1 MVSTEAAE
9 RFLKAPFLT
18 DLDSDSKQALLGVL
32 KEKRFGPGKV
42 LLKQDEPN
50 DRIAFLI
57 EGRVTIERT
66 YPDGHVEVLLD
77 LNAPTAFGETSYF
90 QRKPQIVSVRT
101 TTDVWLLILER
112 QDHERLR
119 RQDPRASE
127 QLAMAAIRVLAE
139 HFDLIDQR
147 VSEILYPQPDEK
159 SKAKANEWARFR
171 ARLFGESKL

>member
-9 RFLKAPFLT
+9 RFWKAPFLM
-18 DLDSDSKQALLGVL
+18 DLDADSRQALLGVL
-32 KEKRFGPGKV
+32 TEKRFAAGKI
-42 LLKQDEPN
+42 LLKQDQMN

-57 EGRVTIERT
+57 EGKVTIERT
-66 YPDGHVEVLLD
+66 YPDGHVEALLD
-77 LNAPTAFGETSYF
+77 LTAPTAFGETSYF

-101 TTDVWLLILER
+101 TTDVWILILDR

-119 RQDPRASE
+119 REDPRASE

-147 VSEILYPQPDEK
+147 VSEILYPQPDEQQP
-159 SKAKANEWARFR
+159 KANEWARFR